1 MDLELCVV
9 ARRLVADSVVELTLA
24 LPDGGDLPGWEP
36 GAHIDLHV
44 GELVRQYSLTGLEI
58 VPDKWNVSV
67 LREPSSRGG
76 SDYIHDH
83 LVVGSRVASA
93 GPRNHFAFRP
103 GAGGVLFVAGGI
115 GITPLLPMIARADE
129 AGADWRL
136 VYLGRARTGMAY
148 IDDLAKYGDRV
159 EIRPDDEYGI
169 PDVAALISATAPGTS
184 VYTCGPE
191 GLLSALESVCASTET
206 PRPLCLERFVPKVV
220 EADGPDSEF
229 EVEFAQSGLTVV
241 VPVNHSI
248 LQVAEDSGVDI
259 ISSCS
264 EGTCGTCETPV
275 LDGTPD
281 HRDSVLTA
289 DEQES
294 GTTMMPCVSRSRT
307 PKLVL
312 DI

>member
-24 LPDGGDLPGWEP
+24 LPEGGDLPCWEP

-44 GELVRQYSLTGLEI
+44 GDLVRQYSLTGLETT
-58 VPDKWNVSV
+58 PDTWTVAV
-67 LREPSSRGG
+67 LREPNSRGG
-76 SDYIHDH
+76 SDYIHDR
-83 LVVGSRVASA
+83 LVEDSRVVSA

-103 GAGGVLFVAGGI
+103 GNGGVLFVAGGI

-129 AGADWRL
+129 AGTDWRL

-148 IDDLAKYGDRV
+148 IDDLVKYGDRV
-159 EIRPDDEYGI
+159 EVRPDDEYGL
-169 PDVAALISATAPGTS
+169 PDVAALIAATAPDTS
-184 VYTCGPE
+184 IYACGPE
-191 GLLSALESVCASTET
+191 GLLSALESVCSSAES
-206 PRPLCLERFVPKVV
+206 PRPLRLERFVPKVV
-220 EADGPDSEF
+220 ETDGPENEF
-229 EVEFAQSGLTVV
+229 EVEFAQSGLTVL
-241 VPVNHSI
+241 VPANRSI
-248 LQVAEDSGVDI
+248 LQIAEEAGVVI

-264 EGTCGTCETPV
+264 EGTCGTCETAV

-294 GTTMMPCVSRSRT
+294 GMTIMPCVSRSRT

-312 DI
+312 DV